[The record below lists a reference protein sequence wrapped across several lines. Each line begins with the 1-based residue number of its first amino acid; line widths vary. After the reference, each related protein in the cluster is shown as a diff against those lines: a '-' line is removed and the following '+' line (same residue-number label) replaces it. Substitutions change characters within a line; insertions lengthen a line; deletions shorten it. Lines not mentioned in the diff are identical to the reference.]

1 MKLIDESFAGLIDRF
16 ASRDPSPGGGSAAA
30 ASGALAAAL
39 GRMVCELT
47 LGRAKYAE
55 VQDEVAAIAGRLTQR
70 TESLRLLVDE
80 DADAYARVVAAAAL
94 PKEMADQ
101 RAARE
106 TALFEANRDATT
118 APLKTISE
126 CLAAAED
133 LDRLLRIGNA
143 NCRSDAGTAIA
154 LANAALMGAY
164 LNVRANLPR
173 LPDEEFRARAR
184 KLVDGALMKSGDTI
198 REAFAWLNQN
208 F

>member
-1 MKLIDESFAGLIDRF
+1 M
-16 ASRDPSPGGGSAAA
+16 
-30 ASGALAAAL
+30 
-39 GRMVCELT
+39 
-47 LGRAKYAE
+47 
-55 VQDEVAAIAGRLTQR
+55 
-70 TESLRLLVDE
+70 ESLRLLVDE
-80 DADAYARVVAAAAL
+80 DADAYARSPPPRPCPRDRGPAG
-94 PKEMADQ
+94 
-101 RAARE
+101 RRE

-173 LPDEEFRARAR
+173 LPTRSSAPAPR

>member
-30 ASGALAAAL
+30 ATGALAVAL

-47 LGRAKYAE
+47 LGRPKYAE

-80 DADAYARVVAAAAL
+80 DADAYARVAAAAAL
-94 PKEMADQ
+94 PKETADQ

-106 TALFEANRDATT
+106 KALFEANRDATM

-143 NCRSDAGTAIA
+143 NCRSDAGTAVA

-184 KLVDGALMKSGDTI
+184 ALVDGALMKSGDTI